1 MAIALASHQDN
12 GSTAGTTITVTKPA
26 STASG
31 DLLIAHL
38 VVQNDTASWTGLDG
52 FTSIAEVQGS
62 GMASCICYKVA
73 DGTEPDPFTF
83 TVSAAGSGVAKLAT
97 VSRITG
103 ARRNTSLVISANSG
117 QANASSTTVTATTIT
132 PVEANSL
139 LMFFACNGDSKT
151 HSGYAIA
158 TSNPSWTEIV
168 EGTQGT
174 LSYASAY
181 ALRPEIT
188 ATGSGTATLSATAA
202 NIGQMI
208 VVSEMPTTTTSD
220 TVTTSDTF
228 LGNLSVLIANTVT
241 ATDTITSTVA
251 RLWTKLARNVKT
263 WTNQN
268 KD

>member
-1 MAIALASHQDN
+1 MAIALASHQSN
-12 GSTAGTTITVTKPA
+12 GTTAGTTITVTKPT

-38 VVQNDTASWTGLDG
+38 VVQDATASWTGLDG
-52 FTSIAEVQGS
+52 FTSIAQVQGS
-62 GMASCICYKVA
+62 GMASRICYKVA
-73 DGTEPDPFTF
+73 TGSEPDPFTF
-83 TVSAAGSGVAKLAT
+83 TVDANGSGDAKLAT

-103 ARRNTSLVISANSG
+103 ARKNTSLVISANSG
-117 QANASSTTVTATTIT
+117 QANSTSTTVTATTVT

-168 EGTQGT
+168 EGTQST
-174 LSYASAY
+174 LSHASAY

-208 VVSEMPTTTTSD
+208 VVSEMPTFTTLD
-220 TVTTSDTF
+220 TVSGTDTF
-228 LGNLSVLIANTVT
+228 LGNLGLLIANTIT
-241 ATDTITSTVA
+241 ATDTITSTIA
-251 RLWTKLARNVKT
+251 RLWTKLTRNVKT
-263 WTNQN
+263 WTNQD